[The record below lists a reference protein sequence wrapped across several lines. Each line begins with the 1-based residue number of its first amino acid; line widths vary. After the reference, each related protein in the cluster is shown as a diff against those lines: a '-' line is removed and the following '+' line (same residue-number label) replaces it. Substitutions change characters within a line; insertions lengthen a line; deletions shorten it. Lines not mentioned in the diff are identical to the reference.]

1 MTTCIW
7 QLVAQVSVERV
18 LNSIPEGLLVAIFA
32 WLLLRVIKRQNAGT
46 RFAVW
51 FSALVAVVVLPFV
64 PRHVAGVAVASA
76 SSRQMVLSSFWAVAI
91 FVGWAVIAVVA
102 TARLVAGLIRVRKLR
117 RECSA
122 IAPSDLPPALR
133 QTLDETRLT
142 RPMAIC
148 RSCAV
153 TVPTAIGFFKPTI
166 LIPEWVL
173 KELSPE
179 ELKII
184 LLHECAHLQR
194 RDDWTNLAQKIVR
207 AIFFFHPAIWWIEKR
222 LSLEREMACDDL
234 VLATTAN
241 SRAYAE
247 CLVVLAEK
255 SAVLRGLAMAQT
267 VIGHAREIS
276 LRLAQILNVN
286 RPGATSVLKPALVVM
301 SLFGVLS
308 VVALP
313 DAPILIAFE
322 NKQPAPLLA
331 AVETSAWQGAVVTPA
346 SVRIESK
353 SETGLSHRTVV
364 RTRAALAAKA
374 VVAKHAHSQTNSG
387 PLMQAALGNAV
398 PAQQFL
404 VVMQTTEYD
413 GRGSAILNFTVWR
426 ITFASPAHKAV
437 QQGIV
442 ARSI

>member
-1 MTTCIW
+1 VTISIW
-7 QLVAQVSVERV
+7 QRVAQLGVERA

-32 WLLLRVIKRQNAGT
+32 WLLLRVIKGQNAGT

-51 FSALVAVVVLPFV
+51 FSALVAVAVLPFV

-76 SSRQMVLSSFWAVAI
+76 SSRQIVLSSFWAVAI

-102 TARLVAGLIRVRKLR
+102 TARLVAGLISVGKLR
-117 RECSA
+117 RQCSA

-133 QTLDETRLT
+133 QTLDEMRLT

-148 RSCAV
+148 RSRAV
-153 TVPTAIGFFKPTI
+153 TVPTVIGFFKPAI

-173 KELSPE
+173 TELSVE

-184 LLHECAHLQR
+184 LLHECAHLRR
-194 RDDWTNLAQKIVR
+194 RDDWTNLAQKILR
-207 AIFFFHPAIWWIEKR
+207 AMFFFHPAIWWIEKR

-247 CLVVLAEK
+247 CLVALAEK
-255 SAVLRGLAMAQT
+255 SAALRGLAMAQA
-267 VIGHAREIS
+267 VISHAREIS

-286 RPGATSVLKPALVVM
+286 RPRATSVLKPALVVM

-308 VVALP
+308 VVVLP

-322 NKQPAPLLA
+322 NKQPASVLS
-331 AVETSAWQGAVVTPA
+331 AVETSALPGAIVTPA

-353 SETGLSHRTVV
+353 SETGLSRGTAV
-364 RTRAALAAKA
+364 RAKPALAAKA
-374 VVAKHAHSQTNSG
+374 VVAKHVDSQTSSG
-387 PLMQAALGNAV
+387 PLIEAPLGNAV

-413 GRGSAILNFTVWR
+413 GRGSAVVNFTVWR
-426 ITFASPAHKAV
+426 ITFASPAHRAV
-437 QQGIV
+437 QRGLV